1 MHEYLDFLYMEFES
15 DENLGQIRGNG
26 SRGLS
31 LAGRCVLF
39 GLNVVFKI
47 FGSYVN
53 IVKSVEFA

>member
-1 MHEYLDFLYMEFES
+1 MNILTFSTWNLSLMRT
-15 DENLGQIRGNG
+15 LGQIRDNG

-31 LAGRCVLF
+31 LACRCVLF

-53 IVKSVEFA
+53 IVKSVEFT